1 MHALHP
7 LDLGPVGIHAPSLHD
22 PPTRRIGDD
31 RNAGAPRPRDRR
43 AEFAIV
49 PTTIQPRAAM
59 SLDRRDLDFHLH
71 EVLRAADLC
80 GAPRFADHDR
90 ATFDGV
96 LDGAFRLAAEHYA
109 PHAAAGDVH
118 EPELRDGR
126 VHVLPATGPA
136 LVAAADA
143 GYFAAPFP
151 TSVGGL
157 QLPWVV
163 AQGANAVFAASN
175 VGFYGYAMLTVGAAN
190 LLLEHGSPEQIERYV
205 RPMVEGR
212 WFGTM
217 CLSEP
222 QAGSSLADIRT
233 TAVRQPD
240 GTYRLTGS
248 KMWISGGEHD
258 LAGNIVHLVLAKV
271 PGGPPGVKG
280 ISLFVVPKRHVN
292 EDGTPGERN
301 DVRCAGLNHKMGW
314 RGTVNTVVALGE
326 NGACV
331 GHLVGREHQGLAYM
345 FTMMNEA
352 RIGVGLCAVALG
364 YAGYRHALE
373 YARTRPQGRPL
384 RERDPASPP
393 VPILRHADVRRML
406 LAQKAWVEGGLALT
420 LYCARLV
427 DEQRVAADA
436 GRADEAAE
444 LRGLLELLTPIA
456 KSWPSE
462 YCLEANKYA
471 IQVLG
476 GYGYTRDYPVERLY
490 RDNRLNHIHEG
501 AYGIHGL
508 DVLGRKVQME
518 GGAAL
523 QSLCR
528 RVAACVAAARAEAVA
543 PGAPAEAGALVA
555 HADALEATLTR
566 AVATTKRLVGV
577 AQGGDP
583 ERALANATLYL
594 DALGQVVVAW
604 RWLEQAHVAAAAL
617 AGGAPAADRGF
628 YSGKLAACRYFYRY
642 ELPRTAPTLDL
653 LDSLDDTVLTIAE
666 DCW

>member
-1 MHALHP
+1 
-7 LDLGPVGIHAPSLHD
+7 
-22 PPTRRIGDD
+22 
-31 RNAGAPRPRDRR
+31 
-43 AEFAIV
+43 
-49 PTTIQPRAAM
+49 M
-59 SLDRRDLDFHLH
+59 SLDRRDLDFQLH
-71 EVLRAADLC
+71 EVLRVAELC
-80 GAPRFADHDR
+80 ASPRFADHDR

-96 LDGAFRLAAEHYA
+96 LDGAVRLAAEHFA
-109 PHAAAGDVH
+109 PHAAAADVQ

-126 VHVLPATGPA
+126 VHMLPQTGPA
-136 LVAAADA
+136 LAAAADA

-151 TSVGGL
+151 TELGGL

-163 AQGANAVFAASN
+163 AQGANAVFAAAN

-190 LLLEHGSPEQIERYV
+190 LLLTHGTPEQVERYV
-205 RPMVEGR
+205 RPMVDGR

-233 TAVRQPD
+233 VAMPRPD

-258 LAGNIVHLVLAKV
+258 LAENIVHLVLAKV

-280 ISLFVVPKRHVN
+280 ISLFVVPRRHVGA
-292 EDGTPGERN
+292 DGTPGERN
-301 DVRCAGLNHKMGW
+301 DVRCVGLNHKMGW
-314 RGTVNTVVALGE
+314 RGTVNTVLALGE

-373 YARTRPQGRPL
+373 YARGRPQGRPL
-384 RERDPASPP
+384 RERDPTSPP
-393 VPILRHADVRRML
+393 VPILRHPDVRRML
-406 LAQKAWVEGGLALT
+406 LAQKAWVEGGLALA

-427 DEQRVAADA
+427 DEQRLAVDA

-444 LRGLLELLTPIA
+444 IHGLLELLTPVA

-462 YCLEANKYA
+462 YCLEANKLA

-508 DVLGRKVQME
+508 DVLGRKVQMN

-523 QSLCR
+523 QSLAR
-528 RVAACVAAARAEAVA
+528 RIAAATSAARAEATA
-543 PGAPAEAGALVA
+543 AGAVGEAGVLAA
-555 HADALEATLTR
+555 HADALDATVAR
-566 AVATTKRLVGV
+566 IAATTRRLVAL
-577 AQGGDP
+577 AQAGEP
-583 ERALANATLYL
+583 ERALANATPYL
-594 DALGQVVVAW
+594 DALGQAVVGW
-604 RWLEQAHVAAAAL
+604 RWLEQARVAAAAL
-617 AGGAPAADRGF
+617 RARPATADAAF
-628 YSGKLAACRYFYRY
+628 YAGKLAACRYFFRY

-653 LDSLDDTVLTIAE
+653 LDSLDDTVLTIGE
-666 DCW
+666 DSW